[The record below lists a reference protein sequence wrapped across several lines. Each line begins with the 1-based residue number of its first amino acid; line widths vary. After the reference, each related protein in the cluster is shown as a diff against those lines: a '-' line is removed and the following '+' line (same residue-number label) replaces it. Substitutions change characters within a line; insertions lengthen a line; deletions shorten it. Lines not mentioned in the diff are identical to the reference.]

1 MKYQTNDSS
10 NWASLSD
17 IMTGLMVIFLFIA
30 IAYMVEAEKKQA
42 ERDLMFEEF
51 KATKEELYH
60 ELDSVFQD
68 DFREWQVELD
78 NDLSIKFTNPEIL
91 FQSGKSRIRTKFRI
105 ILDSFFPRYLDIV
118 MQEKYQGKIAEI
130 RIEGHTDPV
139 PVSRRRRKSRRSSN
153 EISDTIILDQ
163 NIIEEE
169 NTRFDRDDYISN
181 VELSQDRA
189 REVLKHVRKLRAY
202 KKLSNTEHQLLQYWL
217 TANGLSYGRTL
228 DDNRELTHKTG
239 NVVNNLNSRRVEF
252 KIVTSSDVLIE
263 KVLKQLK

>member
-30 IAYMVEAEKKQA
+30 IAYIVEVEKKQA
-42 ERDLMFEEF
+42 ERDTMFEEF
-51 KATKEELYH
+51 KATKEELYY
-60 ELDSVFQD
+60 ELDSVFKD

-78 NDLSIKFTNPEIL
+78 KDLSIKFTNPEVL
-91 FQSGKSRIRTKFRI
+91 FQSGKSRIRTKFRK
-105 ILDSFFPRYLDIV
+105 ILNSFFPKYLDIV
-118 MQEKYQGKIAEI
+118 MQDKYKDKIAEI

-139 PVSRRRRKSRRSSN
+139 N
-153 EISDTIILDQ
+153 
-163 NIIEEE
+163 N
-169 NTRFDRDDYISN
+169 YISN

-189 REVLKHVRKLRAY
+189 REVLNYVRRLSSY
-202 KKLSNTEHQLLQYWL
+202 KELSKPKDKLLQYWL

-228 DDNRELTHKTG
+228 DDNNELTHKTG
-239 NVVNNLNSRRVEF
+239 NSVNNLNSRRVEF
-252 KIVTSSDVLIE
+252 KIVTSSDILVE